1 MSVGQIIKFY
11 RKEKGFT
18 QSDLAEIIGVSI
30 QAVSKWE
37 TDAGMPDIS
46 QIVPLAKALN
56 VSTDTILGFSNDK
69 ELEDIISLRETIGH
83 HPVDFSSKEAE
94 RIYNLAHPFFVKHP
108 TNSEVAFWCL
118 ESLSVLLSQ
127 RKNPDNRY
135 ELLKECIRYENCIFR
150 YETNADMMF
159 KSYYVLSRCYKA
171 LGEQGRADEIMERIP
186 STFGDRAY
194 WEAEFAFAE
203 KNMDLA
209 IEKCKLSFHDKA
221 RYISRCIRLVRR
233 ISVEVD
239 GKDGIQ
245 KQLDLNE
252 YMLTMINA
260 FLSGGEYL
268 PHRMMY
274 QKMSLLSGMVK
285 QYVDLGMLNR
295 AIECMRQLIE
305 ARDMYLD
312 FIKCP
317 DEKHCLMFLEGDD
330 DGIWHI
336 TPEKIKGYVESAWE
350 KISKSDETPNLE
362 MLRQLAFK
370 I

>member
-18 QSDLAEIIGVSI
+18 QGELAEIIGVSV
-30 QAVSKWE
+30 QAISKWE
-37 TDAGMPDIS
+37 TDSGMPDIS

-56 VSTDTILGFSNDK
+56 VSTDTILGLSNDT
-69 ELEDIISLRETIGH
+69 ELEDIISLRESIGH
-83 HPVDFSSKEAE
+83 HPVDLSLKEAE
-94 RIYNLAHPFFVKHP
+94 RIYDLAHPFFVKHP

-127 RKNPDNRY
+127 KKNADNRY

-150 YETNADMMF
+150 YETNADIIF

-245 KQLDLNE
+245 KRN
-252 YMLTMINA
+252 T
-260 FLSGGEYL
+260 
-268 PHRMMY
+268 
-274 QKMSLLSGMVK
+274 K
-285 QYVDLGMLNR
+285 
-295 AIECMRQLIE
+295 
-305 ARDMYLD
+305 
-312 FIKCP
+312 
-317 DEKHCLMFLEGDD
+317 
-330 DGIWHI
+330 
-336 TPEKIKGYVESAWE
+336 T
-350 KISKSDETPNLE
+350 T
-362 MLRQLAFK
+362 
-370 I
+370 

>member
-18 QSDLAEIIGVSI
+18 QSELAEIIGVSI

-37 TDAGMPDIS
+37 NDVGMPDIS
-46 QIVPLAKALN
+46 QIVPLARALHI
-56 VSTDTILGFSNDK
+56 STDTILEFNKDA
-69 ELEDIISLRETIGH
+69 ELEDIISMRETIGH
-83 HPVDFSSKEAE
+83 HPVDFSFEEAE
-94 RIYNLAHPFFVKHP
+94 RIYKLAHPFFEKHP

-118 ESLSVLLSQ
+118 ESLSVLLPQ
-127 RKNPDNRY
+127 IKNSDNRY

-171 LGEQGRADEIMERIP
+171 LGELGRADEIMERIP

-194 WEAEFAFAE
+194 WEAEFAYAE
-203 KNMDLA
+203 KDMDLA

-233 ISVEVD
+233 ISIELE
-239 GKDGIQ
+239 GEDGIQ
-245 KQLDLNE
+245 KQLNLNE
-252 YMLTMINA
+252 YMLTLINA

-285 QYVDLGMLNR
+285 QYVDFGMINR
-295 AIECMRQLIE
+295 AIECMEQLIE
-305 ARDMYLD
+305 ARNRYFD
-312 FIKCP
+312 FIRRP

-330 DGIWHI
+330 DGIWHL
-336 TPEKIKGYVESAWE
+336 TPERIEVYIESAWE
-350 KISKSDETPNLE
+350 KLSSSQDTPNSE
-362 MLRQLAFK
+362 ILRQIESK

>member
-1 MSVGQIIKFY
+1 MQIC
-11 RKEKGFT
+11 
-18 QSDLAEIIGVSI
+18 SI
-30 QAVSKWE
+30 S
-37 TDAGMPDIS
+37 
-46 QIVPLAKALN
+46 
-56 VSTDTILGFSNDK
+56 
-69 ELEDIISLRETIGH
+69 
-83 HPVDFSSKEAE
+83 
-94 RIYNLAHPFFVKHP
+94 
-108 TNSEVAFWCL
+108 
-118 ESLSVLLSQ
+118 
-127 RKNPDNRY
+127 
-135 ELLKECIRYENCIFR
+135 
-150 YETNADMMF
+150 
-159 KSYYVLSRCYKA
+159 
-171 LGEQGRADEIMERIP
+171 
-186 STFGDRAY
+186 
-194 WEAEFAFAE
+194 
-203 KNMDLA
+203 LA

-221 RYISRCIRLVRR
+221 RYISRCIRLARM

-239 GKDGIQ
+239 GKDGI
-245 KQLDLNE
+245 KKRLDLNE

-285 QYVDLGMLNR
+285 EYVDLEMINR
-295 AIECMRQLIE
+295 AIECMQELIE

>member
-233 ISVEVD
+233 ISVC
-239 GKDGIQ
+239 
-245 KQLDLNE
+245 
-252 YMLTMINA
+252 
-260 FLSGGEYL
+260 
-268 PHRMMY
+268 
-274 QKMSLLSGMVK
+274 LL
-285 QYVDLGMLNR
+285 
-295 AIECMRQLIE
+295 
-305 ARDMYLD
+305 
-312 FIKCP
+312 
-317 DEKHCLMFLEGDD
+317 
-330 DGIWHI
+330 
-336 TPEKIKGYVESAWE
+336 ES
-350 KISKSDETPNLE
+350 
-362 MLRQLAFK
+362 
-370 I
+370 

>member
-18 QSDLAEIIGVSI
+18 QGELAEIIGVSI
-30 QAVSKWE
+30 QAISKWE
-37 TDAGMPDIS
+37 TDSGMPDIS
-46 QIVPLAKALN
+46 QILPLAKALN
-56 VSTDTILGFSNDK
+56 VSTDTILGLSNDT
-69 ELEDIISLRETIGH
+69 ELEDIISLRESIGH
-83 HPVDFSSKEAE
+83 HSIDLSLKEAE
-94 RIYNLAHPFFVKHP
+94 RIYDLAHPFFVKHP

-127 RKNPDNRY
+127 RKNADNRY
-135 ELLKECIRYENCIFR
+135 ELLKECIRYENCISR
-150 YETNADMMF
+150 YETNADIIF

-171 LGEQGRADEIMERIP
+171 
-186 STFGDRAY
+186 FGDRAY

-221 RYISRCIRLVRR
+221 RYISRCIRLARM

-239 GKDGIQ
+239 GKGGI
-245 KQLDLNE
+245 KKRLDLNE

-285 QYVDLGMLNR
+285 EYVDLEMINR
-295 AIECMRQLIE
+295 AIECMQELIE

-317 DEKHCLMFLEGDD
+317 EDKHCLMFLEGDD

-336 TPEKIKGYVESAWE
+336 TPERIKEYVETAWD
-350 KISKSDETPNLE
+350 KLSKSDEALNSE
-362 MLRQLAFK
+362 ILRKLVLK